1 MILLLKGF
9 SNAITGKIKSVESNL
24 TDLFGNAGVPGLVK
38 FSCYYFVDCFNQF
51 AENFTPNLH
60 QFYINKLG

>member
-1 MILLLKGF
+1 M
-9 SNAITGKIKSVESNL
+9 ESNL
-24 TDLFGNAGVPGLVK
+24 IDLLGNAGIPELMK
-38 FSCYYFVDCFNQF
+38 FICDYFVDCFNQF